1 MKIKLKEFQE
11 EVVNKLVSQLR
22 LAQNEVSASGQA
34 IILSAPTGSG
44 KTMMATAA
52 IERIIEGDGSYGADR
67 EASFLWLSDRPE
79 LNEQTRRKMLETSSV
94 LDSSRLVI
102 IESTFDQE
110 LFSPGHVYF
119 LNTQKLGK
127 EKQLVTTGDGR
138 TYTLWETTT
147 RTVKIGPN
155 HFFAFID
162 EAHRGMAISQ
172 RELREANSIIQKFI
186 IGSPGEVPPI
196 PLVAGISATP
206 ERFQRLVQETD
217 NRTYRSVNV
226 SPEEVRTSGLLKDMV
241 RLYHPEKPQAT
252 DITMLSAASKTWNT
266 FVARWAEYCKS
277 QKELVVKPILLVQVE
292 DGNQKQVSK
301 TDLAQLIDVLNEAS
315 GPLQTMA
322 LAHAFQEGSQVDFGA
337 HKIRYIAPSDITVD
351 SEVKIVFFKTSLN
364 TGWDCP
370 RAEVMMSFRK
380 AVDSTLIAQLV
391 GRMVRTP
398 LARRI
403 SGDEFLNSVAL
414 YLPHYDEGGL
424 KRVIASLTTPDPDI
438 LPPVDIERG
447 EDILTFTRSSG
458 SDQAFAALSSLPS
471 YIIPRPRKVT
481 GVRRLMKLARLLA
494 NDELRPGAVEEAYGK
509 LLEVLQAE
517 YKKIK
522 DTKEFRDIVHSRS
535 KVKIRAVDWQMGG
548 GITSTGTIELDIA
561 KENLDDL
568 FEIVGRKMGEGLHKA
583 WWRERVTK
591 DESLK
596 STAKF
601 EVIALCLSAGV
612 LPALE
617 RVGQETVRR
626 WLEQNR
632 QSINNLPEADQE
644 GYNEVRQLAAD
655 PEITNVAYPSTIEM
669 RKGDTFFEKH
679 LYVDEQGLFSARL
692 NTWEARVI
700 TEELKDPSLTGW
712 LRNLDRRPWSL
723 TIPYQEPGGL
733 HAFYPDFLIIRS
745 DKTGP
750 IVDIIEPHQLDL
762 ADAPAKARGMAKY
775 AAQHGPSFGRIQLV
789 IVKDDKIK
797 RLDLTKEETR
807 KKVEIV
813 ESREHLKRLFE
824 ASS

>member
-1 MKIKLKEFQE
+1 VKVKLKEFQE

-22 LAQNEVSASGQA
+22 LAQNEVSASAQA

-52 IERIIEGDGSYGADR
+52 IERIIEGDGSYAANR
-67 EASFLWLSDRPE
+67 EATFLWLSDRPE

-94 LDSSRLVI
+94 LDSSRLTI

-110 LFSPGHVYF
+110 VFSTEHVYF
-119 LNTQKLGK
+119 LNIQKLGK
-127 EKQLVTTGDGR
+127 EKQLVTAGDGR

-147 RTVKIGPN
+147 RTVNAKPN
-155 HFFAFID
+155 HFFVFID
-162 EAHRGMAISQ
+162 EAHRGMAITQ

-196 PLVAGISATP
+196 PLIAGISATP

-226 SPEEVRTSGLLKDMV
+226 SPEEVRASGLLKDMV

-252 DITMLSAASKTWNT
+252 DITMLSAAGKTWQT
-266 FVARWAEYCKS
+266 FVTKWAEYCES
-277 QKELVVKPILLVQVE
+277 QKEAVVKPILLVQVE
-292 DGNQKQVSK
+292 DGSQKQVSK
-301 TDLAQLIDVLNEAS
+301 TDLGQVIDVLNEAS
-315 GPLQTMA
+315 GPLPTIT
-322 LAHAFQEGSQVDFGA
+322 LAHAFQEGSQIDFGA
-337 HKIRYIAPSDITVD
+337 HKIRYIAPSDITID
-351 SEVKIVFFKTSLN
+351 SEVRVVFFKTSLN

-403 SGDEFLNSVAL
+403 SGNEFLNSVAL

-424 KRVIASLTTPDPDI
+424 RKVIERLTTPDPDI

-447 EDILTFTRSSG
+447 EDILTLTRSKG
-458 SDQAFAALSSLPS
+458 SDQAFSALSSLPS

-494 NDELRPGAVEEAYGK
+494 NDELLPTAVEEAYGK

-522 DTKEFRDIVHSRS
+522 DTKQFRDIVQSRS

-548 GITSTGTIELDIA
+548 RIASTETIELDIA

-568 FEIVGRKMGEGLHKA
+568 FEIAGRKMGEGLHKA

-591 DESLK
+591 DESLR
-596 STAKF
+596 STAKL
-601 EVIALCLSAGV
+601 EVIALCLSTDV

-617 RVGQETVRR
+617 RAGQDIVRK
-626 WLEQNR
+626 WLEQDR
-632 QSINNLPEADQE
+632 QSINNLPEAEQE
-644 GYNEVRQLAAD
+644 GYNEVRQLAAE
-655 PEITNVAYPSTIEM
+655 PEIISIAYPGTIEM
-669 RKGDTFFEKH
+669 RKGDTSFEKH
-679 LYVDEQGLFSARL
+679 LYVDEKGLFSTKL
-692 NTWEARVI
+692 NDWETQVI
-700 TEELKDPSLTGW
+700 TEELKDPSLSGW

-733 HAFYPDFLIIRS
+733 HAFYPDFLVVRS
-745 DKTGP
+745 AKTGP

-762 ADAPAKARGMAKY
+762 ADAPAKARGMARY
-775 AAQHGPSFGRIQLV
+775 AAQHGPKFGRIQLV
-789 IVKDDKIK
+789 IVKDGQVK
-797 RLDLTKEETR
+797 RLDLTKEEIR

-813 ESREHLKRLFE
+813 ESREHLRRLFE
-824 ASS
+824 SNS